1 MSELLRGIQR
11 TGKQVMRLW
20 PWKNKRNRKDG
31 NQPEVKLSEREGKMI
46 TKLKPNPAGPAAN
59 NPDAKA
65 VTITI
70 WLEETGKAV
79 FFPSTSEESRDV
91 LFR

>member
-1 MSELLRGIQR
+1 M
-11 TGKQVMRLW
+11 KLW

-31 NQPEVKLSEREGKMI
+31 NQPEVKMAEKEGKMF

-59 NPDAKA
+59 NPDPKA

-70 WLEETGKAV
+70 CFEETKKAV
-79 FFPSTSEESRDV
+79 IFPSTSERSRSV
-91 LFR
+91 FFRCVTWSISYALDFVFI

>member
-1 MSELLRGIQR
+1 M
-11 TGKQVMRLW
+11 KLW

-31 NQPEVKLSEREGKMI
+31 NQPEVKMGEKECKMF

-59 NPDAKA
+59 NPDPKA

-70 WLEETGKAV
+70 WFEETGKSV
-79 FFPSTSEESRDV
+79 IFPSTSEKSCSV
-91 LFR
+91 FFQ